1 MISSDMRFLVEISV
15 KKKKLTLIYYLLLKL
30 AVIQNDKGTVG
41 NCDYCIHIFSTINL
55 VMVSTDTTFV

>member
-1 MISSDMRFLVEISV
+1 MRFLVEEISV
-15 KKKKLTLIYYLLLKL
+15 KRKKKLTLIYYLLLKL
-30 AVIQNDKGTVG
+30 AGIQNDKGTVW